1 MNRAEREQNALDVS
15 PESGAIASSL
25 APSLESKSPVTPSPE
40 TFLAA
45 LKARISAWRGDLAG
59 W

>member
-15 PESGAIASSL
+15 PESGATASSL
-25 APSLESKSPVTPSPE
+25 APSLESKSPVTPPPE

-45 LKARISAWRGDLAG
+45 LKARIGAWRGDLAG